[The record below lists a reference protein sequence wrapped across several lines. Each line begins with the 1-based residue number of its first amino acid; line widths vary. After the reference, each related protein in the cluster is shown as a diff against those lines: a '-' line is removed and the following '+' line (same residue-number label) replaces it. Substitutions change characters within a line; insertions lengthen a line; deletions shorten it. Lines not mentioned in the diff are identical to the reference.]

1 MVTEELT
8 EFHVSINFN
17 RHTGMLES
25 FNSLLLAYS
34 PKRAAFQ
41 SVYTC
46 CTRLLLLYVC
56 CRNMAYQTRVQ
67 LTILDHNN
75 HLQRGKAVTKSGDI
89 VFHRKYRKQS
99 KKWDASPTMNRKT
112 YLYIP
117 TILKLII
124 EKRISASITLKHS
137 VVVPEDH
144 PT

>member
-1 MVTEELT
+1 
-8 EFHVSINFN
+8 
-17 RHTGMLES
+17 
-25 FNSLLLAYS
+25 
-34 PKRAAFQ
+34 
-41 SVYTC
+41 
-46 CTRLLLLYVC
+46 
-56 CRNMAYQTRVQ
+56 MAYQTRVQ